1 MSQIVF
7 LFYYKVKYLMP
18 VTQAYYVPMVAHG
31 VCRPFC
37 TLVST

>member
-18 VTQAYYVPMVAHG
+18 VTQAYVPMVAHG
-31 VCRPFC
+31 LCRPFC